1 MVEQAEE
8 ESKQKY
14 GDLSVQF
21 SQFSKEMD
29 KKEELFTFAKL
40 IDTKFDVWMNI
51 MDFYGISSEF
61 KSENLFYQKNTNN
74 NIVFISDGLTEMM
87 KYKRKYKLNVVN
99 LGVKVF
105 NKNRD
110 QKSRATYRLLQEG
123 LELLL
128 PYMNDERKIHV
139 TKDVFKTVIEASQIR
154 NEELQKLTNAFDE
167 KETGSAVMIYE
178 DAYATI
184 WIGKSKVSLMINKEE
199 IKSFKFLI

>member
-110 QKSRATYRLLQEG
+110 
-123 LELLL
+123 
-128 PYMNDERKIHV
+128 
-139 TKDVFKTVIEASQIR
+139 
-154 NEELQKLTNAFDE
+154 
-167 KETGSAVMIYE
+167 
-178 DAYATI
+178 
-184 WIGKSKVSLMINKEE
+184 
-199 IKSFKFLI
+199 